1 MIHWEAHA
9 CLPLHPQADFSPL
22 ERLRQAG
29 VHYVSINVGMDMNP
43 VAQIMGVLAAFR
55 ANIAAQPERFVLA
68 RSVADIEQAAA
79 TGRLSIGFDLEG
91 ALPLQ
96 EQPAM
101 VALYRDL
108 GVRQIH
114 LAYNRNNSV
123 ADGCHD
129 VERGL
134 TPLGLRM
141 VEAVNDAGLLMDC
154 SHTGRRCSL
163 EIMAA
168 SRQPVIFSHANPL
181 ALVEHGRNITDEQI
195 KACAATG
202 GVVCVSGVSA
212 FLGNRHPTATDVA
225 QHAAYVASLVGVQH
239 VGIGLDISFRQDELN
254 DNPPGDY
261 DPVYWWP
268 KAAGYDRSIGRM
280 NYTPVESWQLLAA
293 ALQDVGMSA
302 DEAAAVMGEN
312 MMRVARQVWPSDLA

>member
-29 VHYVSINVGMDMNP
+29 VNYVSINVGMDMNP
-43 VAQIMGVLAAFR
+43 VTQIMAVLAAFR

-79 TGRLSIGFDLEG
+79 KGQLAIGFDLEG

-96 EQPAM
+96 EQAAM

-114 LAYNRNNSV
+114 FAYNRNNSV

-134 TPLGLRM
+134 TPLGKRM
-141 VEAVNDAGLLMDC
+141 VAAVNDAGLLMDC

-163 EIMAA
+163 DIMTA

-181 ALVEHGRNITDEQI
+181 ALVEHGRNVSDEQI

-212 FLGNRHPTATDVA
+212 FLGNRHPTAVDVA
-225 QHAAYVASLVGVQH
+225 RHAAYVASLVGVQH

-268 KAAGYDRSIGRM
+268 KAAGYDRSIERM

-302 DEAAAVMGEN
+302 DEAAAVMGLN
-312 MMRVARQVWPSDLA
+312 MVRVARQVWPSDLA